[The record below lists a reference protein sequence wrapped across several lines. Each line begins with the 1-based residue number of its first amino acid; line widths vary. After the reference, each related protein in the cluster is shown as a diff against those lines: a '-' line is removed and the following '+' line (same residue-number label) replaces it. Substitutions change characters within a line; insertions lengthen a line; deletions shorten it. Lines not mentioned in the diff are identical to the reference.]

1 MAEISATIKINDAFS
16 APLSKLAAGLSK
28 GQSGFS
34 KLKSAL
40 SGDVFQG
47 ASKSSNSMFKSMTG
61 GVVVGNLISKGMGL
75 ARSGISSMLGELN
88 EASTSWQTFEGNM
101 HQIGAS
107 NTQIARAKSDMQKF
121 AQQTIYSAS
130 DMSSTYAQLAAV
142 GTKNTAKLVKGF
154 GGLAAASDNPQQAM
168 KTLSEQAT
176 QMAAKPKVQWQD
188 FKLMLEQTPAGISA
202 VAKTMG
208 KSTTELIKNIQD
220 GKVKTQD
227 FLNAVAKTGTNAN
240 FSKMATQYKTVGQ
253 AMDGL
258 KETLAN
264 KLQPQF
270 DKVSQ
275 VGIKA
280 VSGIT
285 DKLANLNWDA
295 LGNGILSAISKVQ
308 PILANLGN
316 GFKQMFE
323 GFNSS
328 GAGKSIADM
337 FGSIADAGKKLTST
351 LSSGKG
357 GNSFFKQLGSLG
369 GGALSSVAQAISG
382 VANAVGKM
390 DPGSLMALARAFIV
404 LKGGLKGIA
413 IMAIVKGLQQ
423 LNGLSPGTIENIASA
438 LTKLAYAFV
447 ILKAVGKGMQMLKGI
462 HDAFSS
468 LSSMKTPKMAT
479 PEVPQAGGIAQSAG
493 AYLKLGAALLMV
505 GGAVVLAAAGFKL
518 LADAATQLASGG
530 GAAIATFFGMVAAIA
545 ALAAVVVLLGPTM
558 IGASVGFLMF
568 AAALLII
575 GAAIFVAS
583 AGITMLAT
591 QLPIISQYGLSAS
604 VGLLALAGAVAV
616 FGVGALVAAVGVV
629 VLGAGLIVLAA
640 GLMIAAVG
648 ALLFGVALT
657 LIAAMSLVAG
667 AGLMIMAVAMVM
679 IAPMTLIAA
688 VGMLMLAVA
697 MVMIAPMAMIA
708 AVGML
713 MLSMALILV
722 GPMAMVAAV
731 GLILLSVALLLIGP
745 MSLIAAVGLLLL
757 GVALVLVMAMGLV
770 AAVGI
775 LLLGVGL
782 VLVSAMAM
790 VAAVGLLL
798 MSVALMMIMVTAM
811 VSAVGLMLL
820 AVALMLVGPMAM
832 VAAVGLILL
841 ASASMMLAA
850 GLVAVAAA
858 AMMTAAAIVAVGA
871 AVMTMVS
878 MFIMAGSMMVSAIT
892 SAMSRVV
899 SAVSSGIQAAV
910 SAARGFAGALVGVGR
925 DLIQGLINGITSMI
939 GAAVSAVSKVASS
952 VVSAA
957 KGLLHIGSPSR
968 LFRQYGRWV
977 DQGLII
983 GLNKDAGAAADAS
996 ANMAQG
1002 VVDAASGMHPTIG
1015 APEMDQFNTGDLLA
1029 DGFDRAKDSAYDLI
1043 GAITGLNGRTAN
1055 VGVLGSITGNQNF
1068 NEKSI
1073 DGSSLATGS
1082 DAITPASILSSNS
1095 STNNTNNDQSVIIQ
1109 SGAITINSSGN
1120 PEQDADALLD
1130 RLEEK
1135 IMEQADKSL
1144 S

>member
-16 APLSKLAAGLSK
+16 APLSKLAVGLSK

-40 SGDVFQG
+40 SGDAFQG

-61 GVVVGNLISKGMGL
+61 GVVVGNLISKGMDL

-107 NTQIARAKSDMQKF
+107 NTQIAKAKSDMQKF

-227 FLNAVAKTGTNAN
+227 FLDAVAKTGTNAN

-253 AMDGL
+253 AADGL

-328 GAGKSIADM
+328 GAGKSIVDM
-337 FGSIADAGKKLTST
+337 FDSIADAGKKLTAT
-351 LSSGKG
+351 LSKGKG

-382 VANAVGKM
+382 VADAVGKM
-390 DPGSLMALARAFIV
+390 DPSSLMALARAFIV

-423 LNGLSPGTIENIASA
+423 LNGLSPGTIENIANA

-462 HDAFSS
+462 HDAFSN
-468 LSSMKTPKMAT
+468 LSGLKTPKMAT

-545 ALAAVVVLLGPTM
+545 ALAVVVRLLGPAM
-558 IGASVGFLMF
+558 IGASAGFLMF
-568 AAALLII
+568 SAALLII
-575 GAAIFVAS
+575 GAAIFVAA
-583 AGITMLAT
+583 AGITLLAT
-591 QLPIISQYGLSAS
+591 QLPIISQYGLSAA

-616 FGVGALVAAVGVV
+616 FGVGALVAAVGVI
-629 VLGAGLIVLAA
+629 VLGAGLIVLAT

-688 VGMLMLAVA
+688 VGMM
-697 MVMIAPMAMIA
+697 
-708 AVGML
+708 

-731 GLILLSVALLLIGP
+731 GL
-745 MSLIAAVGLLLL
+745 M
-757 GVALVLVMAMGLV
+757 
-770 AAVGI
+770 
-775 LLLGVGL
+775 
-782 VLVSAMAM
+782 
-790 VAAVGLLL
+790 
-798 MSVALMMIMVTAM
+798 
-811 VSAVGLMLL
+811 
-820 AVALMLVGPMAM
+820 
-832 VAAVGLILL
+832 LL

-850 GLVAVAAA
+850 GLAAVAAA
-858 AMMTAAAIVAVGA
+858 AMMTAAAIVAVGT

-910 SAARGFAGALVGVGR
+910 SAARGFVGALVGVGR

-983 GLNKDAGAAADAS
+983 GLNKDAGAAANAS

-1029 DGFDRAKDSAYDLI
+1029 DSFDRAKDSIYDLV
-1043 GAITGLNGRTAN
+1043 GAITGLNGKTAN
-1055 VGVLGSITGNQNF
+1055 VGVLGAITGNQNF
-1068 NEKSI
+1068 DEKNI
-1073 DGSSLATGS
+1073 SSS
-1082 DAITPASILSSNS
+1082 DLGTEADTITPASVLSSNS
-1095 STNNTNNDQSVIIQ
+1095 STNTSNNQSVNIQ
-1109 SGAITINSSGN
+1109 SGAIVINSSGN
-1120 PEQDADALLD
+1120 PEEDADALLD